1 MANGYSTMGVPGAV
15 GMTRPSMGMTGGTM
29 PNPSTM
35 GMTGGT
41 MPRPLAPFLSNLP
54 LSNSPTIAVNES
66 TPNLDRIQN
75 FPVVSRNG
83 VFHIHQDP
91 ATGQR
96 YSMTDEFHARIPSIV
111 SNMRI
116 NTVIQ
121 TEPNPFSEKFQED
134 SSLSTFSSILSLY
147 NPQQRSEFSK
157 TVDSSKQTKLII
169 PNPDTQDT
177 NTRSVSVSNISLIDN
192 IDLQNVISPFEQNT
206 IINRVNSVVTNETDT
221 QNFSPVV
228 TPDGRMDGF
237 NTPQTFFA
245 IQKSPTSTVSI
256 IPINSVY
263 FKTTSIGSST
273 QPSQNMTV
281 NYQINTYR

>member
-41 MPRPLAPFLSNLP
+41 MPRPLAPFLSNLS

-96 YSMTDEFHARIPSIV
+96 YSMTDEFHEKIPQIILSNTLGRPISETSVPKYSATINTYAAITPIIGNQSIE
-111 SNMRI
+111 RTI
-116 NTVIQ
+116 TVIQ
-121 TEPNPFSEKFQED
+121 NLP
-134 SSLSTFSSILSLY
+134 
-147 NPQQRSEFSK
+147 
-157 TVDSSKQTKLII
+157 
-169 PNPDTQDT
+169 
-177 NTRSVSVSNISLIDN
+177 
-192 IDLQNVISPFEQNT
+192 
-206 IINRVNSVVTNETDT
+206 
-221 QNFSPVV
+221 
-228 TPDGRMDGF
+228 M
-237 NTPQTFFA
+237 
-245 IQKSPTSTVSI
+245 
-256 IPINSVY
+256 
-263 FKTTSIGSST
+263 
-273 QPSQNMTV
+273 
-281 NYQINTYR
+281 NTYY